1 MLLNLPPLQA
11 EARLKMDMKAT
22 KTVAM
27 TIVTYYICYI
37 PVIAFSIRNHGEQET
52 LTGWFAFMAW
62 FCTVVS
68 SAANPII
75 YVLRN
80 RRCRSAFWQ
89 LLKDPCGTSAFQ
101 EKPVKTV
108 KEESQRESN
117 PTPGEEP
124 GEASGR
130 AEENPETGVLRRST
144 TFISEVRPQA
154 NKEMKQR
161 SGTEENDES
170 SKSMDEHVAVDK
182 QAWRDLLETK
192 GRANDQDFKSTNLMA
207 EGRKEKTKVNE
218 RIGIRVLT
226 KKKATNM
233 VHPADNSPRYLVTQ
247 NRRI

>member
-108 KEESQRESN
+108 KEENQRESN

-124 GEASGR
+124 GE

-144 TFISEVRPQA
+144 TFITEVWPQA
-154 NKEMKQR
+154 NEEMKQI
-161 SGTEENDES
+161 SATEENDES
-170 SKSMDEHVAVDK
+170 SESMDEHVAVDK
-182 QAWRDLLETK
+182 QARRDRLEIE
-192 GRANDQDFKSTNLMA
+192 GRANDQDFKSTNLVA
-207 EGRKEKTKVNE
+207 EGRKEKTKVDE
-218 RIGIRVLT
+218 RKGIRILT
-226 KKKATNM
+226 KKKSTNM